1 MKPDDDLKAAEYAL
15 GTLSGKDRQAFEEE
29 MRRDRGTRESAAA
42 WEDRLDALAH
52 SDETEPPPDHLF
64 AAIEAQLDAPIPLAD
79 ASLTIRADDD
89 LWQPVRAGLDK
100 KHLFRDEAKGVE
112 SFILRYAPGTR
123 VSAHLHTSV
132 EECFLLEGDLKLGE
146 VELAPGDFHVAMP
159 GTEHASGESVGGA
172 LLLVRVGI
180 H

>member
-1 MKPDDDLKAAEYAL
+1 MSRDDDLKAAEYAL
-15 GTLSGKDRQAFEEE
+15 GTLSGKDREKFEAE
-29 MRRDRGTRESAAA
+29 MRRDPEMRASAEA
-42 WEDRLDALAH
+42 WEDRLRALVE
-52 SDETEPPPDHLF
+52 SDEMEQPPDHLF
-64 AAIEAQLDAPIPLAD
+64 AAIEAQLDAPIPLAE

-89 LWQPVRAGLDK
+89 LWEPIREGLEK

-123 VSAHLHTSV
+123 VSAHMHTSV
-132 EECFLLEGDLKLGE
+132 EECYLLEGDLRLGE

-159 GTEHASGESVGGA
+159 GTEHAYGESVGGA